1 MKQLLTQKNILHYP
15 QLDTVL
21 MVEEFI
27 RENSGE
33 YKKRSLWENL
43 PKKMM
48 YQTFCVIYDYLL
60 YSNKIATDKD
70 RKIAWIWNPIL
81 VKKYLSNPNSK
92 IR

>member
-1 MKQLLTQKNILHYP
+1 MAIESTNKIIHYP

-27 RENSGE
+27 HEHSGE
-33 YKKRSLWENL
+33 YKKKALWQNL

-48 YQTFCVIYDYLL
+48 YQTFQTIFEYLTE
-60 YSNKIATDKD
+60 SGKIAQDSET
-70 RKIAWIWNPIL
+70 KICWIWNPEL
-81 VKKYLSNPNSK
+81 VKKYIVDESLQ

>member
-1 MKQLLTQKNILHYP
+1 MAISNEIKIIHYP

-27 RENSGE
+27 HKHSGE
-33 YKKRSLWENL
+33 YKKKALWQNL

-48 YQTFCVIYDYLL
+48 YQTYQIIFDYLL
-60 YSNKIATDKD
+60 DSGKIAQDSEDK
-70 RKIAWIWNPIL
+70 ICWIWNPEL
-81 VKKYLSNPNSK
+81 VKKYLGDESLI